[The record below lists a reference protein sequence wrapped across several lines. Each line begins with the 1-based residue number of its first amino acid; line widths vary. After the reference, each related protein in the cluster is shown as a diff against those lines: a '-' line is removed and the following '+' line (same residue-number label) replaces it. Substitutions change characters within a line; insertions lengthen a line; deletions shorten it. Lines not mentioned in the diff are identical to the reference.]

1 MHNRICL
8 FCNLV
13 LLTTSL
19 AVWQARAAESQGS
32 TEQKPTPSR
41 RATSGEEKT
50 TGQTQKVDL
59 NMASQTEL
67 EALPGVGAATA
78 NAIIKARPFKSVNEL
93 TNVSGIGPAKFASLK
108 SHVTVMTAKT
118 RPPASVGK
126 APERQSVSG
135 GSHSTSTSPAAPG
148 QKINLNT
155 ASKTD
160 LETLP
165 GIGPVKAQ
173 AIIDARPF
181 KSIGDVK
188 KINGIKE
195 GVFSQIEDKITVK

>member
-1 MHNRICL
+1 MHNRFYL

-13 LLTTSL
+13 LLTASL
-19 AVWQARAAESQGS
+19 AVWQTRAAESQGGSEPRS
-32 TEQKPTPSR
+32 TPNRP
-41 RATSGEEKT
+41 ATSGEQKA
-50 TGQTQKVDL
+50 TGKTQKVDL
-59 NMASQTEL
+59 NTASQTEL
-67 EALPGVGAATA
+67 GALPGVGAAMA

-93 TNVSGIGPAKFASLK
+93 TNVSGIGPAKFATLK
-108 SHVTVMTAKT
+108 SHVTVKT

-126 APERQSVSG
+126 ALERQAVSG
-135 GSHSTSTSPAAPG
+135 SSRSTSASPAVPG

-181 KSIGDVK
+181 KSIEDVK
-188 KINGIKE
+188 KVNGIKE
-195 GVFSQIEDKITVK
+195 GVFSQIEDKVTVK